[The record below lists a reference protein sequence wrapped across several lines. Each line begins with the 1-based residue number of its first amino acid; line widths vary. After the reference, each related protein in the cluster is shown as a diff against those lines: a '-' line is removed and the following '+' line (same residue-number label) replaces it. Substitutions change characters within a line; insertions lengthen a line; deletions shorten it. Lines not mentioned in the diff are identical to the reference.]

1 MEDDRNDTVGHRV
14 AFLETMS
21 MEIIADNILCTVEI
35 DPSRR
40 NVSNVIYNTH
50 GAKSIC
56 RILFLWTLFKKEE
69 EKEFMII
76 S

>member
-40 NVSNVIYNTH
+40 NVSNVIYIHTVQ
-50 GAKSIC
+50 KVC
-56 RILFLWTLFKKEE
+56 VEFYFFELYLKK
-69 EKEFMII
+69 KKKKNLR
-76 S
+76 

>member
-21 MEIIADNILCTVEI
+21 MEIIANNILCTVEI

-40 NVSNVIYNTH
+40 NVSNVIYIYTVQ
-50 GAKSIC
+50 KVSVEFYLSFI
-56 RILFLWTLFKKEE
+56 KKE
-69 EKEFMII
+69 KKDLR
-76 S
+76 

>member
-56 RILFLWTLFKKEE
+56 RILFL
-69 EKEFMII
+69 
-76 S
+76 